1 MYVRYASGLVK
12 EGVKLLHQVAIIFIS
27 VFWIKRNIVILWPNV
42 RNGKFLKLM
51 FCNKQNVSAE
61 LEANLVNLS
70 LKPKLI
76 IGVTALLYFLALTYF
91 YISASTWRKHF
102 QIKRTPKSLIDLK
115 VHFIYAMC
123 LTLTSLMMDQMKHFA
138 LELFYDWLGP
148 ETAFHIW
155 WLFFILEFIGAS
167 GKTFY
172 SLHLQHYKC
181 KLRSTFSVQA
191 CIQCVNTC
199 HSLWKAARVP
209 WLQGQEIPR
218 YSACRMTKLK
228 LYLYFDEFFF

>member
-12 EGVKLLHQVAIIFIS
+12 EGVKLLHQVAIIFIL

-61 LEANLVNLS
+61 LEAHLVNLS

-91 YISASTWRKHF
+91 YISASTWRKRF

-123 LTLTSLMMDQMKHFA
+123 LTLTSLMIDQMKHFA

-167 GKTFY
+167 GKT
-172 SLHLQHYKC
+172 LQQQQVC
-181 KLRSTFSVQA
+181 L
-191 CIQCVNTC
+191 N
-199 HSLWKAARVP
+199 L
-209 WLQGQEIPR
+209 G
-218 YSACRMTKLK
+218 
-228 LYLYFDEFFF
+228 

>member
-76 IGVTALLYFLALTYF
+76 IIVTAL
-91 YISASTWRKHF
+91 
-102 QIKRTPKSLIDLK
+102 
-115 VHFIYAMC
+115 
-123 LTLTSLMMDQMKHFA
+123 
-138 LELFYDWLGP
+138 
-148 ETAFHIW
+148 
-155 WLFFILEFIGAS
+155 FILFSFNLFLHICIYLEE
-167 GKTFY
+167 TFP
-172 SLHLQHYKC
+172 
-181 KLRSTFSVQA
+181 
-191 CIQCVNTC
+191 N
-199 HSLWKAARVP
+199 
-209 WLQGQEIPR
+209 
-218 YSACRMTKLK
+218 
-228 LYLYFDEFFF
+228 

>member
-1 MYVRYASGLVK
+1 MYVRYATGLVK

-42 RNGKFLKLM
+42 RNGKFLRLM

-76 IGVTALLYFLALTYF
+76 IIVTALLYFLALTYF

-123 LTLTSLMMDQMKHFA
+123 LTLTSLMVDQMKHFA

-155 WLFFILEFIGAS
+155 WLFFILEFIGARHYS
-167 GKTFY
+167 YNITNVNYVPLSVSRLVFNVLILVTASRRLPEFHGYKGKRYPGT
-172 SLHLQHYKC
+172 QP
-181 KLRSTFSVQA
+181 
-191 CIQCVNTC
+191 
-199 HSLWKAARVP
+199 AA
-209 WLQGQEIPR
+209 II
-218 YSACRMTKLK
+218 MH
-228 LYLYFDEFFF
+228 D